1 MQLMCINNIP
11 VSVILESQ
19 AVKWESENVSLR
31 REFLQEESSIQIFAV
46 LSFFLKKHV
55 NKPV

>member
-46 LSFFLKKHV
+46 LYFFS
-55 NKPV
+55 